1 MLARSPVAA
10 TMPVKDLKAVKSFYG
25 QKLGLKLTA
34 GSVREGFLEF
44 RAGKGSALMF
54 FRSDAV
60 KHTGNTNAT
69 FEVANLARTM
79 AALRKKGVEFA
90 EYDLPGVK
98 TVDGVAVMGDHGE
111 HVMAWIEDPE
121 GNVLALHQNG

>member
-1 MLARSPVAA
+1 MQNASSSAPARSLVPASAPHPIRGERMLSRSPVAA
-10 TMPVKDLKAVKSFYG
+10 TLPVKDLKQVKSFYG

-44 RAGKGSALMF
+44 RAGKGSMLMF
-54 FRSDAV
+54 FQSDAV

-79 AALRKKGVEFA
+79 AALRKKGVEFK

-98 TVDGVAVMGDHGE
+98 TVDGV
-111 HVMAWIEDPE
+111 
-121 GNVLALHQNG
+121 